1 MANTIRIRR
10 SSVASAVPTTTQ
22 LALGELAI
30 NTNDGKLFLK
40 RNNGTESIVEVGAG
54 GGGGATPAGSSG
66 QVQFNNAG
74 AFGADADL
82 TWNGSTN
89 TLSVAATPG
98 SSGAIDLG
106 DYGGVNSNINYTEI
120 ASGANYVRCGNTSG
134 EGVYITGPIKFDV
147 FNRQFQYTVSGAGK
161 VATLPDNTGGLIGT
175 GDVGT
180 VTSTM
185 IAPGTVL
192 KSNYGQVLA
201 VQYGAAM
208 P

>member
-40 RNNGTESIVEVGAG
+40 KDVSGVQSIVEVGAG
-54 GGGGATPAGSSG
+54 GGGGGSG
-66 QVQFNNAG
+66 DVVAANNNAFTG
-74 AFGADADL
+74 ANTF
-82 TWNGSTN
+82 TN
-89 TLSVAATPG
+89 TTGQTFRRAATQDGIIVLGRAGGTG
-98 SSGAIDLG
+98 S
-106 DYGGVNSNINYTEI
+106 
-120 ASGANYVRCGNTSG
+120 
-134 EGVYITGPIKFDV
+134 FDV
-147 FNRQFQYTVSGAGK
+147 SLTT
-161 VATLPDNTGGLIGT
+161 ATLSADRTLTLPNVTGTVVTT
-175 GDVGT
+175 GDTGT
-180 VTSTM
+180 VTATM